1 MWVKAIDLFSI
12 KLSSL
17 FECIE
22 TTSRVISKLFSCII
36 HVFYFIITE
45 VLKYTTIKTQIAQ
58 STHNS
63 IENHQG
69 MYAL

>member
-22 TTSRVISKLFSCII
+22 TTSIVISKLFSCII

-45 VLKYTTIKTQIAQ
+45 VLKYTIKTPIAQ
-58 STHNS
+58 STHKS
-63 IENHQG
+63 VENHQG